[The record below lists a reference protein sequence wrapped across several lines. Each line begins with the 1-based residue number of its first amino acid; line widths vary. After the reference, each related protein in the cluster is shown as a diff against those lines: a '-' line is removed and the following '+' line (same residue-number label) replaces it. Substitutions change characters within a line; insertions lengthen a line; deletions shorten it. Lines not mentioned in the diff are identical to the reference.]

1 VDYGAQPT
9 LTDFTSNPK
18 SYIPKSLDDL
28 KQNRK
33 AKAGAA
39 GIGGVVIMMGFCMLM
54 LLLLSS
60 GGGGPAARRFSR

>member
-18 SYIPKSLDDL
+18 SYIPRSLDDL

-33 AKAGAA
+33 AKAGVA
-39 GIGGVVIMMGFCMLM
+39 GIGGVVMMMGLCMLM
-54 LLLLSS
+54 LVVIASK
-60 GGGGPAARRFSR
+60 GGRRGVRR